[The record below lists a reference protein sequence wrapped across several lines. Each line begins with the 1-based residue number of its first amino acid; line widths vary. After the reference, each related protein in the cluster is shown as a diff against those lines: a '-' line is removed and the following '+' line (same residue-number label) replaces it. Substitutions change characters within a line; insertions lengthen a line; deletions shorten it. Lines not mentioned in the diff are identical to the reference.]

1 MIAHS
6 YIITA
11 SDPQGGE
18 DLLAIPG
25 QMALIFKRHEF
36 QAGARTHLSIYNAM
50 YDARGTMSGHVQYKW
65 YAAHYARPLSI
76 AGVQTDPAAEAG
88 NGCGCC
94 KYTFSGS
101 VPGINVEM
109 RRSGFVSP
117 MDMHGVRL
125 LQFVNLQLSAR
136 MPNAAMHL
144 GTHGGVF
151 GQTEVRNWR
160 PVIMA
165 EVPSSYSGPTIQLYD
180 IVERRMVN
188 AIQTPIPFV
197 FSSVTQIAELKKLGL
212 DGLQAAMEDWYYNV
226 LAYMTSIDAHN
237 LYVWHQ
243 EDVSMLSCIETSVN
257 QETAYTI
264 SEAKQLRM
272 RTVPGVSNGSIADAN
287 RSSIFRWISTPGDRH
302 DVFKSIDLE
311 ARHKM
316 LEALGM
322 GEFRDTGAD
331 GFLS

>member
-6 YIITA
+6 YIITV
-11 SDPQGGE
+11 SRPGEE

-25 QMALIFKRHEF
+25 QMALIFKRNEI
-36 QAGARTHLSIYNAM
+36 QTGARTHLSIYNAM
-50 YDARGTMSGHVQYKW
+50 YDARGTMAGHVQYKW
-65 YAAHYARPLSI
+65 YAAHYARPLSL

-94 KYTFSGS
+94 RYTFSGS
-101 VPGINVEM
+101 APGLNVELP
-109 RRSGFVSP
+109 RSGFVSP

-125 LQFVNLQLSAR
+125 LQLVNLQRMAR
-136 MPNAAMHL
+136 MPNAAAQFGSHS
-144 GTHGGVF
+144 GVF

-165 EVPSSYSGPTIQLYD
+165 EVPANYNGPTIQLYD
-180 IVERRMVN
+180 IVEQRMVN
-188 AIQTPIPFV
+188 AIQTPMPFV
-197 FSSVTQIAELKKLGL
+197 FSSVTQIAELKKLGM

-226 LAYMTSIDAHN
+226 LSYMSSIGAHN

-243 EDVSMLSCIETSVN
+243 ENASILPHIETPVE
-257 QETAYTI
+257 QDKVYTI
-264 SEAKQLRM
+264 SEAKLLRM
-272 RTVPGVSNGSIADAN
+272 RAVPGVSNGSIADAN
-287 RSSIFRWISTPGDRH
+287 RSTIFKWVSTPGDRN

-316 LEALGM
+316 LEALGT
-322 GEFRDTGAD
+322 GAFRDSGAD
-331 GFLS
+331 SFLS